1 MINER
6 AYEKFK
12 TQVNQIRTLEEAR
25 RHSAVGKMCT
35 CGDCFCCAAQTGLAK
50 FEKQAD
56 LLAEK
61 FGKFET
67 IDPVSVDK
75 LIILLDMAP
84 TLALEVI
91 AAHNV
96 KFAGKLAQSRIN
108 RRAHAKEIT

>member
-12 TQVNQIRTLEEAR
+12 AAVNN
-25 RHSAVGKMCT
+25 VGPLSELKAHAMVGRLCT
-35 CGDCFCCAAQTGLAK
+35 CGNCFCCAAQTALAK

-67 IDPVSVDK
+67 IEQRVGWTS
-75 LIILLDMAP
+75 
-84 TLALEVI
+84 
-91 AAHNV
+91 
-96 KFAGKLAQSRIN
+96 
-108 RRAHAKEIT
+108 